1 MQLIIAIVALVIGAA
16 FTLGGWRF
24 FLLLLPIWAFVVG
37 FNVGTDAVSA
47 IFGDGTFATVTS
59 WVVGLVLA
67 LVFAIFSY
75 LYYYIAV
82 AVLAGAVGYAI
93 GSGAWGMIGNEYGV
107 VAFVIGLVL
116 AVVVAAVA
124 LVLNVPKYL
133 VIALTSL
140 GGAATVLAGWF
151 ILIGE
156 VPSDAIHWTE
166 IGRLITDNWFYII
179 VFALIAAAGIIV
191 QVATTF
197 GPDRYQFER
206 TSYRYGSSGT
216 GTGTP
221 TTPTA
226 Y

>member
-1 MQLIIAIVALVIGAA
+1 MQLIIAIVALLIGAA
-16 FTLGGWRF
+16 LCLGGWRF
-24 FLLLLPIWAFVVG
+24 FLLLLPIWGFVVG

-59 WVVGLVLA
+59 WLVGLILA

-75 LYYYIAV
+75 LYYYLAV

-93 GSGAWGMIGNEYGV
+93 GAGAWGLIGNDYGL
-107 VAFVIGLVL
+107 VAFVIGIAVG
-116 AVVVAAVA
+116 VVVAVAA

-133 VIALTSL
+133 VIVLTSI

-151 ILIGE
+151 ILIGK
-156 VPSDAIHWTE
+156 VPEDAIQWTQ
-166 IGRLITDNWFYII
+166 IGALIKDSWFYLI
-179 VFALIAAAGIIV
+179 VFIAIAAVGIVV
-191 QVATTF
+191 QMATTTL

-206 TSYRYGSSGT
+206 SSYRYGSSGS
-216 GTGTP
+216 P
-221 TTPTA
+221 TT

>member
-1 MQLIIAIVALVIGAA
+1 MQFIIAIVALLIGAA

-24 FLLLLPIWAFVVG
+24 FLLLLPIWAFVIG
-37 FNVGTDAVSA
+37 FNVGTDAVSV

-59 WVVGLVLA
+59 WVVGFILA
-67 LVFAIFSY
+67 LIFAIFSY

-93 GSGAWGMIGNEYGV
+93 GSGAWGMIGNEYGA
-107 VAFVIGLVL
+107 VAFVIGLVVGVVL
-116 AVVVAAVA
+116 AAAA
-124 LVLNVPKYL
+124 LILNVPKYL
-133 VIALTSL
+133 VIALSSI
-140 GGAATVLAGWF
+140 GGAATILAGWF
-151 ILIGE
+151 VLIGE
-156 VPSDAIHWTE
+156 VPTDSIHWTQ
-166 IGRLITDNWFYII
+166 IGRLITDSWIYLI
-179 VFALIAAAGIIV
+179 VFIAIAAFGIVV
-191 QVATTF
+191 QTATNL

-216 GTGTP
+216 PTTP

>member
-1 MQLIIAIVALVIGAA
+1 MQLIIAIVALLIGAA

-24 FLLLLPIWAFVVG
+24 FLLLLPIWAFVIG
-37 FNVGTDAVSA
+37 FNVGTDAVSV

-59 WVVGLVLA
+59 WVVGFILA
-67 LVFAIFSY
+67 LIFAIFSY

-116 AVVVAAVA
+116 GVVVAAAA

-133 VIALTSL
+133 VIALTSI
-140 GGAATVLAGWF
+140 GGAATILAGWF
-151 ILIGE
+151 ILIGK
-156 VPSDAIHWTE
+156 VPSDAIHWTQ
-166 IGRLITDNWFYII
+166 IGRLITDSWIYLI
-179 VFALIAAAGIIV
+179 VFIAIAAAGIVV
-191 QVATTF
+191 QTASNL

-206 TSYRYGSSGT
+206 NSYRYGSSGT
-216 GTGTP
+216 PTTP